1 MLILL
6 DSFLA
11 TPVLKHAW
19 GTAYEGELYLK
30 QGARLSLKCEIANT
44 TIAEITW
51 YKSDDPLPSQ
61 RYSSKG
67 VIDIQKTSADDF
79 GVYECK
85 AKNSLGVASKKIKVV
100 NGEEHFKRTLHDTY
114 FIRELTGLHLSLRKQ
129 PRSSSLLA
137 PYRDFL
143 PSPLARSKEERL
155 FSPAWSSYIV
165 FLCRSQ
171 RPITHS

>member
-1 MLILL
+1 MNLSLIKKMLILL

-44 TIAEITW
+44 TIAEISW
-51 YKSDDPLPSQ
+51 YKGDDPLPSQ
-61 RYSSKG
+61 RYSSKS

-100 NGEEHFKRTLHDTY
+100 NGEEDFKRTLHDT
-114 FIRELTGLHLSLRKQ
+114 
-129 PRSSSLLA
+129 
-137 PYRDFL
+137 
-143 PSPLARSKEERL
+143 
-155 FSPAWSSYIV
+155 
-165 FLCRSQ
+165 
-171 RPITHS
+171 

>member
-44 TIAEITW
+44 TIAEISW
-51 YKSDDPLPSQ
+51 YKGDDPLPSQ
-61 RYSSKG
+61 RYSSKS

-85 AKNSLGVASKKIKVV
+85 AKN
-100 NGEEHFKRTLHDTY
+100 
-114 FIRELTGLHLSLRKQ
+114 
-129 PRSSSLLA
+129 
-137 PYRDFL
+137 
-143 PSPLARSKEERL
+143 
-155 FSPAWSSYIV
+155 
-165 FLCRSQ
+165 
-171 RPITHS
+171 

>member
-1 MLILL
+1 MSMRWTVNQSLIKTMLILL

-51 YKSDDPLPSQ
+51 YKGDDPLPSQ
-61 RYSSKG
+61 RYSSKS

-85 AKNSLGVASKKIKVV
+85 AKNSLGVVSKKIKVV
-100 NGEEHFKRTLHDTY
+100 NGEEILKELYMTLSLLGSLQV
-114 FIRELTGLHLSLRKQ
+114 FIQACENSRVPPRSSPRKETFRNGCFRRLGLHL
-129 PRSSSLLA
+129 
-137 PYRDFL
+137 
-143 PSPLARSKEERL
+143 
-155 FSPAWSSYIV
+155 
-165 FLCRSQ
+165 
-171 RPITHS
+171 